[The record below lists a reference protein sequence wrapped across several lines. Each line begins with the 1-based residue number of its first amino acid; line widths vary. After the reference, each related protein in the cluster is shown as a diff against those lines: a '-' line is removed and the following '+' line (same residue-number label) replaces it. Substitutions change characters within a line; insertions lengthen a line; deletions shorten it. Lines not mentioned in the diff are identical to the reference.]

1 VSLTPPGPE
10 PEVGPVGSA
19 RSRGWRRAVR
29 TAYVAVLV
37 VAAVAVLVLRRDEI
51 RDLLTGARIL
61 PLLGALAL
69 GLVSLVQSAWFWSR
83 CLGHLGSPQPVG
95 RVLEATVAAVPARYL
110 PGSVW
115 FAAGRVAHL
124 RQAGTPAVTL
134 GIVAVLETLLSF
146 VVAVGMAGALLL
158 VAGRDDSDIGVLE
171 LIAAALVLALLASP
185 WVVNPLVRWVSFRR
199 GLGEPPQLTWR
210 AYLELGGHLVVFW
223 AASAA
228 AFLCYL
234 SAFPAVSGPGAV
246 RTAGTFLLAWSAGFI
261 AVFAPQ
267 GAGVFEASMAA
278 LLDGPLA
285 ALALVIAGYRGLT
298 ALRDVTAL
306 AALTALRSARGR
318 G

>member
-10 PEVGPVGSA
+10 PEAAPVGPP
-19 RSRGWRRAVR
+19 RPTGWRRALR
-29 TAYVAVLV
+29 SGYVAALV
-37 VAAVAVLVLRRDEI
+37 VAAVIVLVVRRDEI

-61 PLLGALAL
+61 PLLGALVL

-83 CLGHLGSPQPVG
+83 CLHHLGSAQPVG

-115 FAAGRVAHL
+115 FAAGRVGHL
-124 RQAGTPAVTL
+124 RRAGTPGVTL
-134 GIVAVLETLLSF
+134 GMVAVLETLLSF

-158 VAGRDDSDIGVLE
+158 VSGRDDGEIGLAE
-171 LIAAALVLALLASP
+171 LIAGALVLALLASP
-185 WVVNPLVRWVSFRR
+185 WVVNPLVRWVATRR
-199 GLGEPPQLTWR
+199 RLGDAPTLTWM
-210 AYLELGGHLVVFW
+210 AYLELCGHLVVFW

-234 SAFPAVSGPGAV
+234 SAFPAVSGPGTV
-246 RTAGTFLLAWSAGFI
+246 RTAGTFLLAWSAGFV

-278 LLDGPLA
+278 LLEGPIA
-285 ALALVIAGYRGLT
+285 ALALVIAGYRALT

-306 AALTALRSARGR
+306 GGLALVRSVHRR
-318 G
+318 H